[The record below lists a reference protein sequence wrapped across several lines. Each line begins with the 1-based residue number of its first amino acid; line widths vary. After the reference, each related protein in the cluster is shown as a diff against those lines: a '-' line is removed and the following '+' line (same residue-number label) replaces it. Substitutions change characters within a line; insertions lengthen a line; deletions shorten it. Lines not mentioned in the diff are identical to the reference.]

1 MKQSNCHCQIVTFC
15 SYQFVITKLHLYVPN
30 CHLYVVIKLS
40 PYQDGITKLTL
51 PKIRLS
57 TAIFAGGL
65 LQIKVHLIRQNYSLQ
80 TKKEIFVLI

>member
-1 MKQSNCHCQIVTFC
+1 M
-15 SYQFVITKLHLYVPN
+15 
-30 CHLYVVIKLS
+30 S

-80 TKKEIFVLI
+80 TKKEIFFLI